1 MIFSKVFTFLNTIKL
16 TAVKMPLKPSVEYTG
31 LKNFA
36 VTTSSE
42 LMLFLKNSF
51 QKKKKK
57 SLYYINKCTILK
69 SKEKEMFSI
78 NL

>member
-1 MIFSKVFTFLNTIKL
+1 
-16 TAVKMPLKPSVEYTG
+16 MPLKPSVEYTG

-57 SLYYINKCTILK
+57 IIVLYKQVYN
-69 SKEKEMFSI
+69 SKK
-78 NL
+78 

>member
-1 MIFSKVFTFLNTIKL
+1 
-16 TAVKMPLKPSVEYTG
+16 MPLKPSVEYTE

-51 QKKKKK
+51 QKKKNHC
-57 SLYYINKCTILK
+57 II
-69 SKEKEMFSI
+69 
-78 NL
+78 